1 MDVATR
7 LEVELDH
14 ALSRAG
20 GSDCPPILAEAM
32 RYAVFPGGARIRP
45 RLTLAVAMACG
56 DPLPIA
62 TDSGAAA
69 IELLH
74 CASLV
79 HDDLPCFDA
88 ADLRRGKPSVHAA
101 YGERTAVL
109 VGDALI
115 VLAFEQL
122 AIRLALHGDRLAPLV
137 RIIGSAVG
145 GPNGIAAGQAWECE
159 PKIDLVSYQRAKT
172 GALFAA
178 CTMVGAA
185 AAGREP
191 EPWRALGY
199 AIGEAF
205 QVADDLRDVAGS
217 EQALGKPVGQDAT
230 HHRPNAVAAF
240 GFDGAMQRF
249 EGLLAEALAAIPPC
263 PGAGPLAHQ
272 IEAVSKSVVTG
283 LSARTVAA

>member
-7 LEVELDH
+7 LETELDH
-14 ALSRAG
+14 AISRAG
-20 GSDCPPILAEAM
+20 GADCPPILAEAM

-56 DPLPIA
+56 DTLPVA
-62 TDSGAAA
+62 TDAGAAA

-88 ADLRRGKPSVHAA
+88 AALRRGKPSVHTA

-122 AIRLALHGDRLAPLV
+122 AVRLARHGDRLAPLV
-137 RIIGSAVG
+137 KIISAAVG
-145 GPNGIAAGQAWECE
+145 GPHGIAAGQAWECE
-159 PKIDLVSYQRAKT
+159 PQIDLVRYQRSKT

-178 CTMVGAA
+178 CTMAGAA

-191 EPWRALGY
+191 EAWRTLGY

-240 GFDGAMQRF
+240 GFEGAMRRF
-249 EGLLAEALAAIPPC
+249 ENLLDEALAAIPPC
-263 PGAGPLAHQ
+263 PGAEPLGHQ
-272 IEAVSKSVVTG
+272 IAAVSKSLVTG